1 MLKNE
6 RGVVHIVSLFV
17 LALALFGAWFLHRSY
32 QERRLQGS
40 VMEAVNGYRQIIES
54 AIRDP
59 QDRDIAHRYLQKV
72 QDIVE
77 RNQSK
82 PQGR

>member
-6 RGVVHIVSLFV
+6 RGALHILSLFV
-17 LALALFGAWFLHRSY
+17 VILALFGAWFLYKSF
-32 QERRLQGS
+32 QEQRLKAS

-59 QDRDIAHRYLQKV
+59 WDRDVAHEYLQKV